1 MNKSIVKGVLISLL
15 LLPTI
20 VPAES
25 PIMLN
30 LPKTGAPETRIGGG
44 TRGIGKSEISVQAL
58 APAQTALTSQA
69 SPTLYFYVSGSS
81 NNAIE
86 FSIASESSG
95 ETLTEQNLPPVS
107 KAGIQAVKLSDF
119 NVQLEKGKEYR
130 WTVAVVS
137 DAENRGKDVISS
149 ATIRRE
155 DTNIALNDTKKLA
168 EAGVWYDLLQ
178 TLSEQ
183 KSSQIPALLKQVDI
197 QIGK

>member
-1 MNKSIVKGVLISLL
+1 MKTSAVKSALLSML
-15 LLPTI
+15 LLP
-20 VPAES
+20 VFVNAEPAL
-25 PIMLN
+25 MLN

-69 SPTLYFYVSGSS
+69 APTLYFYVSGGSS
-81 NNAIE
+81 SVIE
-86 FSIASESSG
+86 FSMGTESG
-95 ETLTEQNLPPVS
+95 ESLTEQTLPAVS
-107 KAGIQAVKLSDF
+107 KAGIQAIKLSDF

-137 DAENRGKDVISS
+137 DPENRGKDVIAS

-168 EAGVWYDLLQ
+168 EVGVWYDLLQ

-183 KSSQIPALLKQVDI
+183 KSPQIPALLKQADI
-197 QIGK
+197 HIGN

>member
-1 MNKSIVKGVLISLL
+1 MKKNVIKTLVASALFISAN
-15 LLPTI
+15 
-20 VPAES
+20 VYAEPAL
-25 PIMLN
+25 MLN

-44 TRGIGKSEISVQAL
+44 TRGIGKSDISVQPL
-58 APAQTALTSQA
+58 APAQTAITSQGA
-69 SPTLYFYVSGSS
+69 PTLYYYVTGVT
-81 NNAIE
+81 NNAVE
-86 FSIASESSG
+86 FSIATESG
-95 ETLTEQNLPPVS
+95 EVLTEQNLPNVS
-107 KAGIQAVKLSDF
+107 KTGIQEIKLSDF

-130 WTVAVVS
+130 WTVSVVT

-183 KSSQIPALLKQVDI
+183 KSSQIPALLKQIDI
-197 QIGK
+197 NISK

>member
-1 MNKSIVKGVLISLL
+1 MKKSAVKSALLSML
-15 LLPTI
+15 LLP
-20 VPAES
+20 VFVNAEPAL
-25 PIMLN
+25 MLN

-69 SPTLYFYVSGSS
+69 APTLYFYVSGGS
-81 NNAIE
+81 NSTIE
-86 FSIASESSG
+86 FSMGTESG
-95 ETLTEQNLPPVS
+95 ESLTEQTLPAVS

-137 DAENRGKDVISS
+137 DPENRGKDVIAS

-183 KSSQIPALLKQVDI
+183 KSPQIPALLKQADI
-197 QIGK
+197 HIGN

>member
-1 MNKSIVKGVLISLL
+1 MKKIAVKSVLLSMF
-15 LLPTI
+15 LLPGF
-20 VPAES
+20 VNAE
-25 PIMLN
+25 PTLMLN

-69 SPTLYFYVSGSS
+69 APTLYFYISS
-81 NNAIE
+81 ASISAIE
-86 FSIASESSG
+86 FSMGTESG
-95 ETLTEQNLPPVS
+95 ESLIEQTLPAVS
-107 KAGIQAVKLSDF
+107 KAGIQAVKLSDL

-130 WTVAVVS
+130 WTIAVVS
-137 DAENRGKDVISS
+137 DPENRGKDVIAS

-168 EAGVWYDLLQ
+168 EVGVWYDLLQ

-183 KSSQIPALLKQVDI
+183 KSPQIPALLKQADI
-197 QIGK
+197 HIGN

>member
-1 MNKSIVKGVLISLL
+1 MKKEALKTLVASALFISAN
-15 LLPTI
+15 
-20 VPAES
+20 VYAEPAL
-25 PIMLN
+25 MLN

-44 TRGIGKSEISVQAL
+44 TRGIGKSDISVQPL
-58 APAQTALTSQA
+58 APAQTAITSQGA
-69 SPTLYFYVSGSS
+69 PTLYYYVTGVT
-81 NNAIE
+81 NNAVE
-86 FSIASESSG
+86 FSIATEGSG
-95 ETLTEQNLPPVS
+95 EVLTEQPLPNVS
-107 KAGIQAVKLSDF
+107 KAGIQEIKLSDF

-130 WTVAVVS
+130 WTVSVVT

-183 KSSQIPALLKQVDI
+183 KSSQIPALLKQIDI
-197 QIGK
+197 NIGK

>member
-1 MNKSIVKGVLISLL
+1 MKKIAVKSVLLSMF
-15 LLPTI
+15 LLPGF
-20 VPAES
+20 VNAE
-25 PIMLN
+25 PTLMLN

-69 SPTLYFYVSGSS
+69 APTLYFYISS
-81 NNAIE
+81 ASISAIE
-86 FSIASESSG
+86 FSMGTESG
-95 ETLTEQNLPPVS
+95 ESLIEQTLPAVS
-107 KAGIQAVKLSDF
+107 KAGIQSIKLSDL

-130 WTVAVVS
+130 WTIAVVS
-137 DAENRGKDVISS
+137 DPENRGKDVIAS

-168 EAGVWYDLLQ
+168 EVGVWYDLLQ

-183 KSSQIPALLKQVDI
+183 KSPQIPALLKQADI
-197 QIGK
+197 HIGN

>member
-1 MNKSIVKGVLISLL
+1 MKKNVLKTMLASALLISAN
-15 LLPTI
+15 
-20 VPAES
+20 VYAEPAL
-25 PIMLN
+25 MLN

-69 SPTLYFYVSGSS
+69 SPTLYFYISGGA

-86 FSIASESSG
+86 FSIASENSG

-130 WTVAVVS
+130 WTIAVVS

-168 EAGVWYDLLQ
+168 EAGIWYDLLQ

-197 QIGK
+197 NIGK

>member
-1 MNKSIVKGVLISLL
+1 MKKNVIKTMLASALL
-15 LLPTI
+15 LSANAYAE
-20 VPAES
+20 PAL
-25 PIMLN
+25 MLN

-69 SPTLYFYVSGSS
+69 SPTLYFYISGSS
-81 NNAIE
+81 SNAIE
-86 FSIASESSG
+86 FSIASENSG
-95 ETLTEQNLPPVS
+95 ETLTEQNLSPVS

>member
-1 MNKSIVKGVLISLL
+1 MKKIAVKSVLLSMF
-15 LLPTI
+15 LLPGF
-20 VPAES
+20 VNAE
-25 PIMLN
+25 PTLMLN

-69 SPTLYFYVSGSS
+69 APTLYFYISS
-81 NNAIE
+81 ASISAIE
-86 FSIASESSG
+86 FSMGTESG
-95 ETLTEQNLPPVS
+95 ESLIEQTLPAVS
-107 KAGIQAVKLSDF
+107 KAGIQAVKLSDL

-130 WTVAVVS
+130 WTIAVVS
-137 DAENRGKDVISS
+137 DPENRGKDVIAS

-168 EAGVWYDLLQ
+168 EVGDWYDLLQ

-183 KSSQIPALLKQVDI
+183 KSPQIPALLKQADI
-197 QIGK
+197 HIGN

>member
-1 MNKSIVKGVLISLL
+1 MKKIAVKSVLLSMF
-15 LLPTI
+15 LLPSF
-20 VPAES
+20 VNAE
-25 PIMLN
+25 PTLMLN

-69 SPTLYFYVSGSS
+69 APTLYFYISS
-81 NNAIE
+81 ASISAIE
-86 FSIASESSG
+86 FSMGTESG
-95 ETLTEQNLPPVS
+95 ESLIEQTLPAVS
-107 KAGIQAVKLSDF
+107 KAGIQSIKLSDL

-130 WTVAVVS
+130 WTIAVVS
-137 DAENRGKDVISS
+137 DPENRGKDVIAS

-168 EAGVWYDLLQ
+168 EVGVWYDLLQ

-183 KSSQIPALLKQVDI
+183 KSPQIPALLKQADI
-197 QIGK
+197 HIGN